1 MAKGVL
7 GLPQGRKWDSI
18 YSEKGD
24 TLVLLLATIG
34 VALVFDFL
42 NGFHDSANIVAT
54 MISSGAMTPRKALSM
69 SAIAHFCAPFLFGV
83 AVATT
88 IGKDL
93 VSPDS
98 VTMVVILA
106 ALLSAIVWNLITWAL
121 GLPSSSSHAL
131 VGGLVGAVGLA
142 EGFGAIQL
150 SGLLK
155 VVVALVLSPV
165 LGLVIGYLFM
175 RLVLFLARGASPRIN
190 TLFKRLQVITSLAL
204 ALSHGTN
211 DAQKTMGVI
220 GMSLVAAGW
229 CQDFVVPWWVI
240 ALSAGAISLGTASGG
255 WRIIKTLGVKI
266 YRIRPIHGFTSQVTS
281 ATVILGAALLG
292 GPVSTTQVVS
302 SAIMGVGSAE
312 RVSKVR
318 WGVAGEIFTAWF
330 LTLPI
335 TALLAALLYVLMSS
349 FWGGR

>member
-1 MAKGVL
+1 MALLYV
-7 GLPQGRKWDSI
+7 SI
-18 YSEKGD
+18 
-24 TLVLLLATIG
+24 V

-42 NGFHDSANIVAT
+42 NGFHDSSNIVAT
-54 MISSGAMTPRKALSM
+54 MISSGAMTPRKALFM
-69 SAIAHFCAPFLFGV
+69 SAIAEFCAPFLFGV

-98 VTMVVILA
+98 VTTVVILA
-106 ALLSAIVWNLITWAL
+106 ALVSAIAWNLITWAF

-142 EGFGAIQL
+142 EGLGAIQM

-155 VVVALVLSPV
+155 VVVALLISPL
-165 LGLVIGYLFM
+165 LGLVIGHLLM
-175 RLVLFLARGASPRIN
+175 KLVLFLARGASPRIN
-190 TLFKRLQVITSLAL
+190 SLFKRLQVITSLAL

-211 DAQKTMGVI
+211 DAQKTMGI
-220 GMSLVAAGW
+220 ISMSLVTAGW
-229 CQDFVVPWWVI
+229 LQDFVVPWWVI
-240 ALSAGAISLGTASGG
+240 ALSATSISLGTAAGG
-255 WRIIKTLGVKI
+255 WRIIKTLGAKI

-312 RVSKVR
+312 RLSKVR
-318 WGVAGEIFTAWF
+318 WGVAGEIFAAWV

-335 TALLAALLYVLMSS
+335 TALMAALLYIPMSS
-349 FWGGR
+349 FLGGG